1 MKRAECKLTVLIQ
14 GGHMGR
20 PIFETRLKVR
30 SYECDS
36 YGHVN
41 NAVYLNYLEYG
52 RMEALEAMG
61 ITLER
66 LKREAGALVV
76 IRRIHI
82 EYFHPAT
89 MGDVLVIRTHVKEG
103 RRSSGIFRQ
112 EIYRESDGK
121 TIAAAD
127 VTWVFVNLQGRPIA
141 IPPMVREAFQI

>member
-1 MKRAECKLTVLIQ
+1 MEREIY
-14 GGHMGR
+14 
-20 PIFETRLKVR
+20 ETRFKVR

-76 IRRIHI
+76 IRRIDI
-82 EYFHPAT
+82 EYFWPAT
-89 MGDVLVIRTHVKEG
+89 MGETLVVKTFVKEG

-112 EIYRESDGK
+112 EIYREPDGK
-121 TIAAAD
+121 KIAAAD
-127 VTWVFVNLQGRPIA
+127 VTWVFVDRGGRPIA
-141 IPPMVREAFQI
+141 IPQMVRDAFRL